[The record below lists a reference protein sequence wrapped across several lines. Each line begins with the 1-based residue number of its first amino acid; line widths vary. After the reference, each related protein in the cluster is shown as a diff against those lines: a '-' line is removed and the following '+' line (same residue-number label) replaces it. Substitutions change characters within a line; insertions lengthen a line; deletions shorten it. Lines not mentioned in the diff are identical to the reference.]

1 MPPISTQIQH
11 FFSLQN
17 HQKKKRNHSAIS
29 IQQNFPK
36 RWK

>member
-1 MPPISTQIQH
+1 MPPISTEIQH

-17 HQKKKRNHSAIS
+17 HKKKRNHSAIS